1 MTRIILSL
9 LFIASFSRGQE
20 TGYDIMT
27 RALNQATIESMQA
40 DLKLILTS
48 STGHQRVRE
57 IKFFSKTDPE
67 TDLTKMLMRFVYPK
81 DVQGTGFLTLENAR
95 RPDDRFL
102 YMPAL
107 RQVKKIASSG
117 SGGNFM
123 SSDFTYYDMGSPKLE
138 DWTYQLLREDTLNG
152 EAAYV
157 IECLPKTPQVKK
169 DTGYGKI
176 IRWVVKK
183 DLRIPYAEYYDRFSK
198 LEKTMTVKTF
208 ENIKGLPF
216 ATDMI
221 MEDVQINH
229 RSEMIFQNLKIDL
242 PVKDSFFTPRM
253 LQRGR

>member
-1 MTRIILSL
+1 M
-9 LFIASFSRGQE
+9 GQE
-20 TGYDIMT
+20 TGTDIMT

-48 STGHQRVRE
+48 NTGHQRVRK
-57 IKFFSKTDPE
+57 IKFFSKTDPQTE
-67 TDLTKMLMRFVYPK
+67 LTKMLMRFVYPK
-81 DVQGTGFLTLENAR
+81 DVQGTGFLTLENAN

-123 SSDFTYYDMGSPKLE
+123 SSDFTYYDMGSLKLE
-138 DWTYQLLREDTLNG
+138 DWTYRLLREDTLKG
-152 EAAYV
+152 EAVFV
-157 IECLPKTPQVKK
+157 IECLPKTPQVAK

-183 DLRIPYAEYYDRFSK
+183 DLRIPYAEYYDRFGK
-198 LEKTMTVKTF
+198 LKKTMTVTAF
-208 ENIKGLPF
+208 ENIKDLPF